1 MNAQQLKN
9 SILQMAVQGKLVP
22 QDPNDEP
29 ASVLLEKIRAEK
41 EKLIK
46 EGKIK
51 KDKKASVIFRGADT
65 AYYEKVGDAEPVCI
79 DDQIPFDIPDSWEWS
94 FIPEIAYFQE
104 GPGILGAD
112 FKKEGVP
119 LIRIAGMQGKYVSL
133 QGCNYLDPEKVL
145 QKWNHF
151 KLDLGDIVI
160 STSASLDKIAEVT
173 EEAKGA
179 IPYTGLIRFKMFSGI
194 SKDYFTYFIKSPFYM
209 AQIAKQESGSAI
221 KHYGPTH
228 LKRMIIPIPPYL
240 EQLRIVKELQR
251 ALTCLEKL

>member
-1 MNAQQLKN
+1 
-9 SILQMAVQGKLVP
+9 
-22 QDPNDEP
+22 
-29 ASVLLEKIRAEK
+29 
-41 EKLIK
+41 
-46 EGKIK
+46 
-51 KDKKASVIFRGADT
+51 
-65 AYYEKVGDAEPVCI
+65 
-79 DDQIPFDIPDSWEWS
+79 
-94 FIPEIAYFQE
+94 
-104 GPGILGAD
+104 
-112 FKKEGVP
+112 
-119 LIRIAGMQGKYVSL
+119 MQGKYVSL
-133 QGCNYLDPEKVL
+133 QGCNYLDPEMVL
-145 QKWNHF
+145 QKWSHF

-173 EEAKGA
+173 EEAQGA

-194 SKDYFTYFIKSPFYM
+194 SKEYFTYFIKSPFYM